1 PHEIDGLVRRWR
13 NPMIVADGVW
23 QRYRGRILLG
33 FATALLLLG
42 LALLWIRYLRRLQ
55 VQLRRAKREADAAN
69 QAKTQFLTTMS
80 HELRTPL
87 HAVQGMLELARRKA
101 ERGEFDHL

>member
-1 PHEIDGLVRRWR
+1 
-13 NPMIVADGVW
+13 
-23 QRYRGRILLG
+23 G

-101 ERGEFDHL
+101 ERGEFDHLALEVADEAARGL